1 MGSLRYSR
9 GRLALIAVAL
19 TSLAVFT
26 AVCWSD
32 LADMWAQLSD
42 RLSGE
47 QWILLGVAALVQLAG
62 HLLRAAR
69 TKVVI
74 DKVRI
79 GSLAGQF
86 RHLSIGYLFNLV
98 YPLRVGEVVRS
109 YLIAKTL
116 RISFLY
122 TLLAVV
128 LERLI
133 DIVLVSG
140 AFLVFL
146 AVVGGPVSGVVPI
159 TAAVALVVSLVAIA
173 AFVALVRE
181 NRLLLRL
188 AWRVTSW
195 FNGDLENRARF
206 KLWSVIFGFQR
217 FLRDRRLLARYGVLA
232 LASWLCYAAAAVMV
246 AATVIPEM
254 TDRDGSVAA
263 AAPSVAVSSG
273 VGNSAPGR
281 YLADIGGFLAD
292 STDLTPTDVAT
303 LAAAIWLVTNLPVLL
318 VAVVAVFVNWARR
331 ISDPVAEAEPA
342 PSDRYVNKLR
352 REEDISASMT
362 HFLDTYFRR
371 QHLSQVMH
379 RLEVDGNVSL
389 VRFFKGGS
397 NAVTLLAT
405 NGSGELFVKKM
416 VPLEHAH
423 RLKNQHTWLAERVDH
438 EQLVTVLR
446 ERTAVD
452 HYSIDLEYRP
462 SSVPMFEYVH
472 ENSLAESEAKIAELW
487 EYMYDRVYSI
497 EPPAYRP
504 DVRDDYVAERFVLRV
519 RAAARSHPAL
529 AEALKGDRIVVNG
542 HEMDNFDRVL
552 DRIQRAPGAW
562 DDLAVF
568 QPSSHIHGDLT
579 VDNILV
585 DLPGRDVLVIDPSDD
600 NQLRG
605 PVIDFARQMQS
616 LAYGYEFLN
625 EDEEPVLLSEQDGVP
640 EITYRDARSARYA
653 ELADFVTTEI
663 MPRRLL
669 PAEQRAV
676 LFHVGLFYGRML
688 THRVAINSGTVL
700 KYYGVCIQAL
710 NRFVEQYDL
719 PAHGQADETLGA
731 EPRQTPGA
739 EPRQTL
745 GAEPRHEEVLTR

>member
-1 MGSLRYSR
+1 MGHLRYSR

-19 TSLAVFT
+19 VSLAVFV

-32 LADMWAQLSD
+32 LADLTSQLTD
-42 RLSGE
+42 RLSGG
-47 QWILLGVAALVQLAG
+47 QWALLGAASVVQLAG
-62 HLLRAAR
+62 HVLRAAR
-69 TKVVI
+69 TKVVV
-74 DKVRI
+74 DKVRV

-86 RHLSIGYLFNLV
+86 RHLAIGYLFNLIV
-98 YPLRVGEVVRS
+98 PLRVGEVVRS

-133 DIVLVSG
+133 DVVLVSF
-140 AFLVFL
+140 AFLVVL
-146 AVVGGPVSGVVPI
+146 AFVGGPVSGAVPV
-159 TAAVALVVSLVAIA
+159 TAAVALVVALVAIA
-173 AFVALVRE
+173 AFVAFVRE
-181 NRLLLRL
+181 NRLLMRL
-188 AWRVTSW
+188 AWRASSW
-195 FNGDLENRARF
+195 FNTDLENRARF

-217 FLRDRRLLARYGVLA
+217 FVRERRMLARYGALA
-232 LASWLCYAAAAVMV
+232 LASWLCYVAAAAMV
-246 AATVIPEM
+246 AATVIS
-254 TDRDGSVAA
+254 TLGDRDGALA
-263 AAPSVAVSSG
+263 TAAPPVAVSSG
-273 VGNSAPGR
+273 VGNGAPGS
-281 YLADIGGFLAD
+281 YIDDIGGFLQG
-292 STDLTPTDVAT
+292 STDLTATDVAT
-303 LAAAIWLVTNLPVLL
+303 FAAAIWVVTNVPVVL

-331 ISDPVAEAEPA
+331 ISDPVSGAELA
-342 PSDRYVNKLR
+342 PSDRYVNKLG
-352 REEDISASMT
+352 REEDISGAMT

-405 NGSGELFVKKM
+405 NGAGELFVKKM

-438 EQLVTVLR
+438 RQLVTVLR
-446 ERTAVD
+446 EQTAPD

-462 SSVPMFEYVH
+462 SSVPLFEYVH
-472 ENSLAESEAKIAELW
+472 ENSLAESQAKLAEVW
-487 EYMYDRVYSI
+487 EYMYDHVYSV
-497 EPPAYRP
+497 EAVEHRP

-519 RAAARSHPAL
+519 RAAAQSHPAL

-542 HEMDNFDRVL
+542 RELDNFERVL
-552 DRIQRAPGAW
+552 ERIYATSMAW
-562 DDLAVF
+562 HDIALF
-568 QPSSHIHGDLT
+568 QPSANIHGDLT

-585 DLPGRDVLVIDPSDD
+585 DLPTRDVLVIDPSDD

-605 PVIDFARQMQS
+605 PVIDFARHMQS

-625 EDEEPVLLSEQDGVP
+625 EDEEPVVLDARDGIP

-653 ELADFVTTEI
+653 ELAEYVTTEI

-700 KYYGVCIQAL
+700 KYYAVCIQAL
-710 NRFVEQYDL
+710 NRFVEQYDTL
-719 PAHGQADETLGA
+719 AHGPSDETLGG
-731 EPRQTPGA
+731 EPR
-739 EPRQTL
+739 E
-745 GAEPRHEEVLTR
+745 EEVLTR